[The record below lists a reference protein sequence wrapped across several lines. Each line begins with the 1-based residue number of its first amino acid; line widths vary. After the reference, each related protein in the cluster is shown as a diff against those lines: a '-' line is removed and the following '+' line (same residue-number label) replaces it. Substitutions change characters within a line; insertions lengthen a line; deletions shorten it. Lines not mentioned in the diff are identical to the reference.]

1 VIPWSQR
8 RGRYDQSVSRQA
20 GSDHQQLQTIVREVF
35 ELFEQ
40 NLTSGLAH
48 SRPQA
53 AQQGRAKSSKV
64 QGSLTEPKKITVAAT
79 PKC

>member
-1 VIPWSQR
+1 
-8 RGRYDQSVSRQA
+8 
-20 GSDHQQLQTIVREVF
+20 VREVF